1 MIILTLSL
9 VETVNLGKEV
19 TVMKMKKFFSMM
31 AIAFMLVVPVAVGAQ
46 FGVEDADFDT
56 LGGSGDA
63 DLKET
68 ITTVMQWLF
77 GFLGLLAVFII
88 LWGGFKWM
96 TAGGDEDK
104 VGEAK
109 NILKAGVIGLIII
122 LSSYMIASFVFNEVN
137 DQLLGGA

>member
-1 MIILTLSL
+1 M
-9 VETVNLGKEV
+9 KK
-19 TVMKMKKFFSMM
+19 MKMFMSMM

-46 FGVEDADFDT
+46 FGLDEANFDT
-56 LGGSGDA
+56 LQGGGEDV
-63 DLKET
+63 DLKDT
-68 ITTVMQWLF
+68 INDVMTWLF
-77 GFLGLLAVFII
+77 GFLGLLAVFIV

-122 LSSYMIASFVFNEVN
+122 LSSYMIASFVFGEV
-137 DQLLGGA
+137 GGFLEGSN